1 MKRLSVILFLL
12 VAMALG
18 LSAQPS
24 CGGRPLS
31 VRKAMPRL
39 HDVCLLPSRQ
49 QLAQSGFCGLAG
61 SADAFAAPIA
71 TGYNP
76 CNSGQWETIGDT
88 NVWRLVVS
96 SPNAFSLNVL
106 FADFFIPEGAQLFL
120 YGADT
125 TEVLGAYT
133 AENNAPL
140 LPTPPVSGDVIVVEY
155 NEPVNADFQGFFN
168 IVQVAHDFKGAFAD
182 EPTPGACQVGLTDEQ
197 KSEWGNER
205 RAVCRILI
213 GGTTLCTG
221 TLLAT
226 ADRSFEPYVLT
237 ARHCIYSEKQAQSS
251 IFFFN
256 YDDYDIPEKQSVAGS
271 TLVAAKDNDE
281 GFLDFSLVRL
291 NNSIPDYYN
300 VYYAGWDVSGTM
312 PRGGVC
318 LHHPEGGSVAIAVDG
333 DSLSVTSYR
342 NFDGNT
348 FFNVAEWDEGA
359 TEQGS
364 SGAPLFDANH
374 RVVGLLAGGDSDC
387 DYPMN
392 DYFQML
398 SVCYD
403 RYQFDSLQLAHWLN
417 PDGQPITA
425 IDGNAGRTSAIGLK
439 TVAAQVSVYPN
450 PATTE
455 IRLTAENE
463 PIAAVGLTDLEGRAV
478 MSERFGCQK
487 NVVLNV
493 GRLPSGMYVCSVKF
507 ANGDITKLLII
518 RN

>member
-1 MKRLSVILFLL
+1 MKQLFCI
-12 VAMALG
+12 VFCVFPMFFG
-18 LSAQPS
+18 LSAQPVCS
-24 CGGRPLS
+24 GRPVGL
-31 VRKAMPRL
+31 RRAMPRL
-39 HDVCLLPSRQ
+39 HDVVQLPSRQ
-49 QLAQSGFCGLAG
+49 QLAQGNFNGMAAV
-61 SADAFAAPIA
+61 ADAFAVPIA
-71 TGYNP
+71 TNMNP
-76 CNSGQWETIGDT
+76 CNSGQWETVADT
-88 NVWRLVVS
+88 NVWRLAIS
-96 SPNAFSLNVL
+96 SPGAFSLNLL
-106 FADFFIPEGAQLFL
+106 FVDFRLPQGARL
-120 YGADT
+120 YIYNADT
-125 TEVLGAYT
+125 TKVLGAYT
-133 AENNAPL
+133 SVDNAAV
-140 LPTPPVSGDVIVVEY
+140 LPTPPVSGDVLLVEY
-155 NEPVNADFQGFFN
+155 NEPANADFQGFFN
-168 IVQVAHDFKGAFAD
+168 ITQVAHDFKGAFAD

-197 KSEWGNER
+197 KSVWGNER

-251 IFFFN
+251 IFYFN
-256 YDDYDIPEKQSVAGS
+256 YDDYDMPEKQYVAGS

-281 GFLDFSLVRL
+281 GFLDFALVRL
-291 NNSIPDYYN
+291 NGVIPDSYN
-300 VYYAGWDVSGTM
+300 VYYAGWDVSGAVQN
-312 PRGGVC
+312 GGTC
-318 LHHPEGGSVAIAVDG
+318 IHHPQGGPVAIAVDS
-333 DSLSVTSYR
+333 DSLPVASYR
-342 NFDGNT
+342 NFDDNT
-348 FFNVAEWDEGA
+348 FFNVAEWNEGA

-417 PDGQPITA
+417 PDGLPITA

-463 PIAAVGLTDLEGRAV
+463 PIAAVGLTDLEGRTV
-478 MSERFGCQK
+478 LSERLDGQK
-487 NVVLNV
+487 NVVLNI
-493 GRLPSGMYVCSVKF
+493 GRLPSGMYVCNVKF
-507 ANGDITKLLII
+507 ANGNIAKLLII